1 MWDIFPRQDIIR
13 RMEREVTTGG
23 VTAPIRSLVRALRW
37 LLRPLVRLLLS
48 HGITYPFVANLL
60 KSVFVEVTASD
71 FRIEGKPQT
80 DSRISMLTGI
90 HRKDVKRLRQQE
102 AERDTPPASVSLG
115 AELVAR
121 WVAIPDYS
129 DAHGRPRPLPRL
141 AKDGRELSFEGLVQS
156 VSKDIRSRVVLDE
169 WLRLGVAHI
178 DEQDQVCLNVEAF
191 IPERGFDEKAY
202 YFGQN
207 LQDHLAAG
215 AHNLLG
221 GNPPFLDRSVYYDR
235 LTPES
240 VATLNELTKGLGM
253 NALQAINREA
263 MRLQQQDAKKLDA
276 IQRMNFGIYFF
287 SAPMS
292 DPDSKKGEP
301 NE

>member
-1 MWDIFPRQDIIR
+1 MH
-13 RMEREVTTGG
+13 REVTTDG
-23 VTAPIRSLVRALRW
+23 VTAPIRSLVRALRG
-37 LLRPLVRLLLS
+37 LLPPLVRLLLS
-48 HGITYPFVANLL
+48 HGITYPFVVSLL
-60 KSVFVEVTASD
+60 KSVFVEVTSGE

-90 HRKDVKRLRQQE
+90 HRKDVKRLRQLE
-102 AERDTPPASVSLG
+102 TEHDAPPDSVSLG

-121 WVAIPDYS
+121 WTAMPEYLDVQ
-129 DAHGRPRPLPRL
+129 GRPRPLARL
-141 AKDGRELSFEGLVQS
+141 VKDGGELSFEGLVQS

-207 LQDHLAAG
+207 IRDHLAAG

-221 GNPPFLDRSVYYDR
+221 GNPPFLDRSVYYDQ
-235 LTPES
+235 LSADS
-240 VATLNELTKGLGM
+240 VAALAELTKRLGM

-263 MRLQQQDAKKLDA
+263 LRLQQQDRKNPNAKH
-276 IQRMNFGIYFF
+276 RMNFGIYFF
-287 SAPMS
+287 SAS
-292 DPDSKKGEP
+292 TNDPDSKKEP
-301 NE
+301 K